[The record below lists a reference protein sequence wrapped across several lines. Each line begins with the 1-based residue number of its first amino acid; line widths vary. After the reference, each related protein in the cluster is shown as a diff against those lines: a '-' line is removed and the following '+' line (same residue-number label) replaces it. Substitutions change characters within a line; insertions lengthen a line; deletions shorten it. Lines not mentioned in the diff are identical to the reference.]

1 MTGMVEK
8 AGLRERKKQ
17 RTRQALTE
25 AAIRLFEDRGYDQVT
40 VAEIADAAE
49 VSPRTFF
56 LHFQTKEDVLLA
68 NADVRVDLA
77 LEVIAEHRA
86 GERLPDVLVRV
97 TDQMIF
103 NAWDHD
109 LPSGLAALRARL
121 AASEPSLQARLLQRY
136 LTAQAEL
143 APALQRAFPDDLDT
157 TMASALVGAMV
168 GAVGAAALTALRRG
182 DGPDEVRDAMRQAM
196 ALVARSVT

>member
-1 MTGMVEK
+1 MAEK
-8 AGLRERKKQ
+8 HGLRERKKQ
-17 RTRQALTE
+17 RTRQALIE
-25 AAIRLFEDRGYDQVT
+25 AAVRLFEDKGYDHVT

-56 LHFQTKEDVLLA
+56 LHFQAKEDVLLA

-77 LEVIAEHRA
+77 LQAIAERRA
-86 GERLPDVLVRV
+86 EEPLPEVLVRA
-97 TDQMIF
+97 TDQMI
-103 NAWDHD
+103 ADTWDSD
-109 LPSGLAALRARL
+109 LPSGLATLRARL
-121 AASEPSLQARLLQRY
+121 AASVPALQARLLQRY

-143 APALQRAFPDDLDT
+143 AQALHRAFPDRLDT
-157 TMASALVGAMV
+157 ITASALVGAMV
-168 GAVGAAALTALRRG
+168 GAVSASALTALRRG